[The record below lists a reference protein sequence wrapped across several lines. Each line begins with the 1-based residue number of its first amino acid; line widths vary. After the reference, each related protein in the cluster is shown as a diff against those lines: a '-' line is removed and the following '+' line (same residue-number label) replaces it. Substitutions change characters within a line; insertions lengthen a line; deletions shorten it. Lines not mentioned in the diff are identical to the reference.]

1 MVVLNTVPVFHIL
14 GVICTLLFV
23 YFDNVFTCCCD
34 CWRGEQE
41 IVLYDPD
48 NREANLVWKDGQVID
63 MEQME
68 KEEYVETGEDIELCE
83 MESQSKDYL
92 ERIHYY
98 YYLERFSPSMVTRTP
113 VPKIRP
119 WLKSVFLPV
128 RPWDTINE

>member
-1 MVVLNTVPVFHIL
+1 M
-14 GVICTLLFV
+14 
-23 YFDNVFTCCCD
+23 
-34 CWRGEQE
+34 
-41 IVLYDPD
+41 YDPD